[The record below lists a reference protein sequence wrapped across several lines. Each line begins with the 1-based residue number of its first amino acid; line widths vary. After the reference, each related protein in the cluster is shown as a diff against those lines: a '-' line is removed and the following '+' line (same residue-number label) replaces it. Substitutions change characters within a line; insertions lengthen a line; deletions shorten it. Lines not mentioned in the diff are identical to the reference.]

1 MDIATRT
8 SQLSHCKRRQVGA
21 VLVSSDDSTI
31 ISYGYNGTP
40 TNLDNCCEDLNGL
53 TLPTVIHAE
62 VNAITKAAKAGYS
75 TLDTTL
81 FVTLSPCIHCA
92 LVIIQ
97 SGIKQIYYKE
107 QYKCTDSF
115 DLFKQSGIDIK
126 QL

>member
-1 MDIATRT
+1 MDIAKRT
-8 SQLSHCKRRQVGA
+8 AQLSNCERRQVGA
-21 VLVSSDDSTI
+21 ILVSADESSI

-40 TNLDNCCEDLNGL
+40 TNLNNCCEDSNGL

-62 VNAITKAAKAGYS
+62 INTITKAARAGYS
-75 TLDTTL
+75 TVGTTL
-81 FVTLSPCIHCA
+81 FVTLSPCVHCA